1 MKEDSSLLAILGPT
15 NTGKTYLAFERL
27 ISYKSGI
34 FGFPL
39 RLLARENYDKAISKL
54 GIQNVALITG
64 EEKIFPKNAKYFFC
78 TVESMPINIEVECV
92 AIDEVQLS
100 ADYER
105 GHIFTDRILHF
116 RGIYETIF
124 LGSATIKNILQIL
137 FPNIK
142 IENRNRFSKLSFIS
156 KQSLSKLKPRSAIIA
171 FNINSVYEIAESLRM
186 HKGGAAVVLGS
197 LSPRTRNAQVE
208 VYENNKVDYLV
219 ATDAIGMGLNLNIN
233 HVSFSALQKFDGRY
247 TRNLKPAEL
256 GQIAGRAG
264 RHLNDGTFG
273 YLKGAGNLDPYIIES
288 IEEHRF
294 ESIQKIYWRN
304 SDIDFSS
311 IKSVI
316 DSLKKFPINKIFIHK
331 KNAEDEINF
340 RTLSN
345 IPSISAYLNNSQSIS
360 LLWDVCRIPDFQKI
374 FNDFY
379 LKLLE
384 NIFLTLI
391 KNDGYLSEEWLQ
403 EKILRTENYNGGI
416 DELSSKISN
425 IRTWTYIANQSAWI
439 ENSQFWQEKTHKI
452 ENMLSDHLHTALTN
466 RFIDFSA
473 SYFVDTKKRGEE
485 VSFEVDQNKSIKLN
499 GQIYGYI
506 NGFDLELN
514 VSNSKSLFSLIH
526 VKKSIRSMIEE
537 KINNFLKAPLD
548 SINLGDLKKLRINE
562 DIKIHW
568 GDEPIAKLVKGM
580 NIFSPK
586 VEVFNTEFLE
596 SDKKILISKKL
607 QEWLEEKITTTLKPI
622 TETIDNSISSEIRS
636 IIFNLFN
643 NLGTMLVSD
652 YSSIIKNL
660 NEHDKASI
668 SRAGIR
674 IGTKFFFMPNLIKK
688 KPMELKA
695 MLWQVFNK
703 SNISDF
709 YPFPSDGRVSFE
721 SQVVMPDSYWF
732 SIGYK
737 YLDKF
742 LLRADVFE
750 RVFFLSRQKIKYG
763 PFIDLS
769 DLMNPIG
776 CNSDQLVNI
785 MKFCGFESSCIGDNR
800 KLFFLKSKN
809 QMQKIKKIKL
819 KKKDIIQIENK
830 KEKVAIKIN
839 LKKKNISNVSIKIN
853 TKKKNIPIVSI
864 KINTKKKSI
873 SKIPNKNAKS
883 PEKKDIADPNSPF
896 AVLQKLL

>member
-1 MKEDSSLLAILGPT
+1 MKEDNNLLAILGPT
-15 NTGKTYLAFERL
+15 NTGKTFLAFERL

-39 RLLARENYDKAISKL
+39 RLLARENYDKAVVKL
-54 GIQNVALITG
+54 GVQNVALITG

-78 TVESMPINIEVECV
+78 TIESMPINLEVECV
-92 AIDEVQLS
+92 VIDEVQLS

-105 GHIFTDRILHF
+105 GHIFTDRILHL
-116 RGIYETIF
+116 RGMYETIL
-124 LGSATIKNILQIL
+124 LGSTTIKKILQTL
-137 FPNIK
+137 FPKIK
-142 IENRNRFSKLSFIS
+142 IQNRDRFSKLTFSP
-156 KQSLSKLKPRSAIIA
+156 KQSLSKLNPRSAIIA

-208 VYENNKVDYLV
+208 VYEDKKVDYLV

-233 HVSFSALQKFDGRY
+233 HVSFSSLQKFDGRY
-247 TRNLKPAEL
+247 TRSLNPAEL

-273 YLKGAGNLDPYIIES
+273 YLKGAGNLDPLILQA

-294 ESIQKIYWRN
+294 DSIQKIYWRN
-304 SDIDFSS
+304 SDINFSS
-311 IKSVI
+311 VKSLI
-316 DSLKKFPINKIFIHK
+316 DSLKVFPVKKIFIHK

-340 RTLSN
+340 HKLSSN
-345 IPSISAYLNNSQSIS
+345 SSVAIYLNNSHSIK

-379 LKLLE
+379 LELLK
-384 NIFLTLI
+384 NIFLTLV
-391 KNDGYLSEEWLQ
+391 KNKGYLDEDWLQ
-403 EKILRTENYNGGI
+403 EKISRIENFHGGI

-425 IRTWTYIANQSAWI
+425 IRTWTYIANQSDWI

-473 SYFVDTKKRGEE
+473 SYFVNTKKRGEE
-485 VSFEVDQNKSIKLN
+485 VSFEVDFNKSIKLN

-506 NGFDLELN
+506 NGFDLQLN
-514 VSNSKSLFSLIH
+514 VPDSKSLFSLNH

-537 KINNFLKAPLD
+537 KINNFLNAPSD
-548 SINLGDLKKLRINE
+548 SVNLGDIKKLKIND
-562 DIKIHW
+562 DIKIFW
-568 GDEPIAKLVKGM
+568 GDEPIAKLVKGI

-586 VEVFNTEFLE
+586 VEVLNSEFLD
-596 SDKKILISKKL
+596 SDKKILILKKL
-607 QEWLEEKITTTLKPI
+607 QEWLDKKIINPLKPMA
-622 TETIDNSISSEIRS
+622 ENIDNSISSEIRS

-643 NLGTMLVSD
+643 SLGTMLVND
-652 YSSIIKNL
+652 YSSILKNL
-660 NEHDKASI
+660 NDHDKASI

-674 IGTKFFFMPNLIKK
+674 IGTKFFFMPNLLKK

-695 MLWQVFNK
+695 ILWQVFNK
-703 SNISDF
+703 SNLNDL

-721 SQVVMPDSYWF
+721 SKINMPESYWF

-737 YLDKF
+737 CLDNF
-742 LLRADVFE
+742 LLRVDVFE
-750 RVFFLSRQKIKYG
+750 RIFFLARKKIKYG
-763 PFIDLS
+763 PFIESS

-776 CNSDQLVNI
+776 CNSNQLVNI
-785 MKFCGFESSCIGDNR
+785 MKFCSFQSSNIGDNK

-809 QMQKIKKIKL
+809 QKEKLKKIKS
-819 KKKDIIQIENK
+819 KKKDVIVINNK
-830 KEKVAIKIN
+830 RRKTALKIN
-839 LKKKNISNVSIKIN
+839 INTKKININ
-853 TKKKNIPIVSI
+853 TKKKNIIKPVLNKTKSI
-864 KINTKKKSI
+864 K
-873 SKIPNKNAKS
+873 KNN
-883 PEKKDIADPNSPF
+883 IADPNSPF
-896 AVLQKLL
+896 AVLEKLL